1 MYQVGTILKS
11 IREDNKLQLTTV
23 QECTGIDYS
32 QLSRIENGRRLP
44 TTEQIEKL
52 AGLYGVDKSVLLAHR
67 DSDKILSS
75 IESRE
80 VAKQSI
86 EIAKSKLVYGDK
98 YLSHVSEVFLPQ
110 TISISSRR
118 YIGSKSKLVDW
129 IFETI
134 EQNIEEAHSFCDI
147 FSGTGVVASTA
158 LKKYPS
164 VIVNDLLFSNN
175 IIYKA
180 FFGIGDWDE
189 DKLQR
194 IIGEYNNLNATAL
207 GDNYFSLNYG
217 DKYFEL
223 SEARKIGYIRQHIE
237 DNKGALTEKEYCI
250 LLASLI
256 YCMDKIANTIG
267 HYEAYI
273 KKTIPHRP
281 LVMKLIDVQCFEGI
295 QIYREDANELAKRV
309 ECDIVYI
316 DPPYNSRQYSRFY
329 HVYETLVKW
338 DKPELFG
345 VAMKPAPEN
354 MSLYCSNKAAVAMK
368 DLVTNIKAKYIVV
381 SYNNTYN
388 SKSSSSENKISLE
401 ELTAILQSVG
411 DTRIFE
417 HKHRAFNAGKTD
429 FKDHKE
435 FLFITT
441 VHE

>member
-158 LKKYPS
+158 LKKYHS
-164 VIVNDLLFSNN
+164 EIV
-175 IIYKA
+175 
-180 FFGIGDWDE
+180 
-189 DKLQR
+189 
-194 IIGEYNNLNATAL
+194 
-207 GDNYFSLNYG
+207 
-217 DKYFEL
+217 
-223 SEARKIGYIRQHIE
+223 
-237 DNKGALTEKEYCI
+237 
-250 LLASLI
+250 
-256 YCMDKIANTIG
+256 
-267 HYEAYI
+267 
-273 KKTIPHRP
+273 KKTI
-281 LVMKLIDVQCFEGI
+281 
-295 QIYREDANELAKRV
+295 N
-309 ECDIVYI
+309 
-316 DPPYNSRQYSRFY
+316 
-329 HVYETLVKW
+329 
-338 DKPELFG
+338 
-345 VAMKPAPEN
+345 
-354 MSLYCSNKAAVAMK
+354 
-368 DLVTNIKAKYIVV
+368 
-381 SYNNTYN
+381 
-388 SKSSSSENKISLE
+388 
-401 ELTAILQSVG
+401 
-411 DTRIFE
+411 
-417 HKHRAFNAGKTD
+417 
-429 FKDHKE
+429 
-435 FLFITT
+435 
-441 VHE
+441 